1 MLLWVRV
8 LMNLLVRCC
17 WIAGAAWCID
27 THKEHSWYLGRY
39 YWCPNNW
46 RLKLFE
52 KVVFCEAFL
61 SSRRNYRGTSMFK
74 TVSKPLAHLNFLS
87 CVNCY
92 VIGSITNQRRCFAK
106 KLEAQEGLKKK
117 FDQEVVSAKNSEKLY
132 AQLFPKMMFNRI
144 LCITAIRRRVT
155 RIFSSS

>member
-1 MLLWVRV
+1 
-8 LMNLLVRCC
+8 
-17 WIAGAAWCID
+17 
-27 THKEHSWYLGRY
+27 
-39 YWCPNNW
+39 
-46 RLKLFE
+46 
-52 KVVFCEAFL
+52 
-61 SSRRNYRGTSMFK
+61 MFK

-87 CVNCY
+87 GVNCY
-92 VIGSITNQRRCFAK
+92 DIGSITNQRRCFAK

-155 RIFSSS
+155 RISESFIRVRHAIRYRSLLITVYGTERYIQSRAQIVLFFISSLRLI